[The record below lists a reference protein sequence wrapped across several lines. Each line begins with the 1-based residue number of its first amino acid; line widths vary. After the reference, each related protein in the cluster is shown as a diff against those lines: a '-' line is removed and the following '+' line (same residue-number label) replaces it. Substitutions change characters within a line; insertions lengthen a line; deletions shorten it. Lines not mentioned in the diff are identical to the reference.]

1 MFSPVILFLIIH
13 ALSLLTNPYRGTF
26 FQKILIMTP
35 PIIIGALFVGYTSLY
50 SDYMNGSQT
59 SISGG
64 ISLAE
69 ILSGIAVYVLFA
81 SALLSTYRIDWK
93 TIGTAFIL
101 GIWLMG
107 IGNIFNL
114 GFSDK
119 TQALLEKRNSY
130 QTHVRNY
137 IIFSFNNL
145 RNAKVCTKDPSLPWY
160 ARQQPIIR
168 YELFEPTVYGN
179 IVTLIQLL
187 NQSGCQ
193 YLLQTEGSIDVK
205 GILEPVFSDGSIAL
219 LRINAD
225 SNLEIAGKTMITD
238 FSIQKTAQWVRLSAN
253 NIDGTFQIDNGV
265 LLMTYNNDVT
275 KRDIFAYVLQLEQ
288 PIDNV
293 MFVKMRVKIS
303 SGTNLTVDIV
313 KDNQLITPRF
323 LNYYPGSGEWEE
335 IVIPIDGRLETVTVG
350 ISEPN
355 AERTTPI
362 YRIEI
367 DWIEAIVKP

>member
-1 MFSPVILFLIIH
+1 M
-13 ALSLLTNPYRGTF
+13 A
-26 FQKILIMTP
+26 P
-35 PIIIGALFVGYTSLY
+35 PIIVGTLFVWYTSLY
-50 SDYMNGSQT
+50 SDYMDGSQT

-69 ILSGIAVYVLFA
+69 ILSGIGVYVLFA
-81 SALLSTYRIDWK
+81 SAWLSTYRIDWK
-93 TIGTAFIL
+93 TIGMAFIL
-101 GIWLMG
+101 GIWLVG

-119 TQALLEKRNSY
+119 TQALLEKRSSY

-160 ARQQPIIR
+160 ARQKPIIR

-179 IVTLIQLL
+179 IVTLTQLL
-187 NQSGCQ
+187 SKSGCQ
-193 YLLQTEGSIDVK
+193 YLLRTEGSITVK
-205 GILEPVFSDGSIAL
+205 GIIEPVFSDGSIAL

-225 SNLEIAGKTMITD
+225 SNLDIAGGTIITD
-238 FSIQKTAQWVRLSAN
+238 FSTQRTDQWVRFSAN

-265 LLMTYNNDVT
+265 LLVTYNNDVT
-275 KRDIFAYVLQLEQ
+275 KRDIFAHVLRLEK

-313 KDNQLITPRF
+313 KDGQLIAPRF

-335 IVIPIDGRLETVTVG
+335 IVIPVDGRLESITVG
-350 ISEPN
+350 IGEPN
-355 AERTTPI
+355 AERTTPT
-362 YRIEI
+362 YRLEI
-367 DWIEAIVKP
+367 DWIKAIVKP